1 MIRPTGSWVAL
12 ITPFTQDQAVD
23 IAGFCQLVDFHM
35 AHGTNGL
42 LLCGSTGE
50 PSLLTTDEKRAIY
63 DGVLPYA
70 RGKIPI
76 FVGTTCG
83 STAETVELS
92 RYAQQAG
99 ADGLLLV
106 VPPYSRPP
114 QEAIYQHFRTVA
126 EAVDLP
132 IAIYNNPSRVG
143 VNIDAETIIRLAE
156 IPNIVADKEAIPN
169 VAQLAAIMGEV
180 GDRLHLL
187 CCDYPGYSL
196 ILPTLALGGH
206 GTANVTGNI
215 IPEEMAAMSR
225 PWHSIEDVQ
234 RSRELYFRYLP
245 LLSMMYS
252 LTSPVPVKTAV
263 GLLGLPAGSVRR
275 PLPDMAPAK
284 VHQLQALLDELGVTE
299 KYRVERSHVSGS

>member
-12 ITPFTQDQAVD
+12 ITPFTEDDQ
-23 IAGFCQLVDFHM
+23 VDFDGFRRLIDFHV
-35 AHGTNGL
+35 AHGTDGL
-42 LLCGSTGE
+42 LICGSTGE
-50 PSLLTTDEKRAIY
+50 PSLLTTEEKQAIFEQ
-63 DGVLPYA
+63 VLPYA
-70 RGKIPI
+70 RGRIPV
-76 FVGTTCG
+76 FAGTTCG

-92 RYAQQAG
+92 RYAQQVG
-99 ADGLLLV
+99 ADGLLLL

-114 QEAIYQHFRTVA
+114 QEAIYHHFRTVA
-126 EAVDLP
+126 EAVELP

-143 VNIDAETIIRLAE
+143 VNIEAETIIRLAE

-169 VAQLAAIMGEV
+169 VAQLAAIMRAV

-206 GTANVTGNI
+206 GTANVAGNI

-225 PWHSIEDVQ
+225 PWRSFEDVQ

-252 LTSPVPVKTAV
+252 LTNPVPVKTAV
-263 GLLGLPAGSVRR
+263 GLLGLPAGQARR
-275 PLPDMAPAK
+275 PLPDLDPEK
-284 VHQLQALLDELGVTE
+284 THQLEALLDELGVKK
-299 KYRVERSHVSGS
+299 KYGVGG

>member
-12 ITPFTQDQAVD
+12 ITPFTEDDAVD
-23 IAGFCQLVDFHM
+23 VAGFQRLIDFHVL
-35 AHGTNGL
+35 HGTDGL

-50 PSLLTTDEKRAIY
+50 PSLLTTEEKRAIF
-63 DGVLPYA
+63 DQVLPHA
-70 RGKIPI
+70 RDRIPV

-83 STAETVELS
+83 TTAETVELS
-92 RYAQQAG
+92 RYAHGAG

-132 IAIYNNPSRVG
+132 TAIYNNPSRVG

-156 IPNIVADKEAIPN
+156 IPNIVADKEAIPD
-169 VAQLAAIMGEV
+169 VAQLAAIMQAV

-206 GTANVTGNI
+206 GSANVTGNI
-215 IPEEMAAMSR
+215 IPEEMAAMAR
-225 PWHSIEDVQ
+225 PWQTFEDLQ

-245 LLSMMYS
+245 LLKMMYS
-252 LTSPVPVKTAV
+252 LSSPVPVKAAV
-263 GLLGLPAGSVRR
+263 GLLGLPAGRVRR
-275 PLPDMAPAK
+275 PLPDLAPDHVEK
-284 VHQLQALLDELGVTE
+284 LESLLVSMGVME
-299 KYRVERSHVSGS
+299 KYGADR

>member
-1 MIRPTGSWVAL
+1 MIHLTGSWVAL
-12 ITPFTQDQAVD
+12 ITPFAEDGSVD
-23 IAGFCQLVDFHM
+23 IAGFHRLVDFHIS
-35 AHGTNGL
+35 HGTSGL

-50 PSLLTTDEKRAIY
+50 PSLLTTEEKHTIF
-63 DGVLPYA
+63 DQVLPYA
-70 RGKIPI
+70 QGKIPV
-76 FVGTTCG
+76 FAGTTCG

-92 RYAQQAG
+92 RYTQQAG

-126 EAVDLP
+126 EAVALP
-132 IAIYNNPSRVG
+132 IAVYNNPSRVG
-143 VNIDAETIIRLAE
+143 VNIEAETIIRLAQ

-169 VAQLAAIMGEV
+169 VAQLAAIRRAVDDEFS
-180 GDRLHLL
+180 LL
-187 CCDYPGYSL
+187 CCDYPGYGL

-225 PWHSIEDVQ
+225 PWRSFEDVT

-245 LLSMMYS
+245 LLEMMYS

-263 GLLGLPAGSVRR
+263 ALLGLPAGRVRR
-275 PLPDMAPAK
+275 PLPDMAPEK
-284 VHQLQALLDELGVTE
+284 VQQLETLLAELGVSE
-299 KYRVERSHVSGS
+299 KYGVES